1 MEIIKH
7 YNYTIKNGKIKYLM
21 PTNEEYKSLKC
32 KIFTLIENGRG
43 KHKKYLPYVFINQ
56 GISMISGLLKSV
68 EYKI

>member
-21 PTNEEYKSLKC
+21 PTNEEYKSLKF
-32 KIFTLIENGRG
+32 KIFTLIENGRE
-43 KHKKYLPYVFINQ
+43 KHKKYLPYVFTKQ
-56 GISMISGLLKSV
+56 GIAMISGLLKSV